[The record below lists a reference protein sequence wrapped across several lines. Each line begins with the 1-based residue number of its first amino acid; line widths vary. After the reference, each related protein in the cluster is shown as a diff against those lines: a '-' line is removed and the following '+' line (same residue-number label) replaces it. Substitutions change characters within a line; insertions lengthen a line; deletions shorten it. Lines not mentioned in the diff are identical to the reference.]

1 MTEPLPQRKKLPHG
15 IPNWVADDA
24 VFFLTV
30 NCRERGVNSLCHE
43 LSAESIR
50 DSAEFRMKRGD
61 WWVHLLVL
69 MPNHLHMLATFSRDR
84 AMRDVVR
91 QWKEYVAKQTGI
103 RWQRDFFDHRLRSDE
118 CRDEKAAYIR
128 ANPVRAGLIGAG
140 EIWPYVWQ
148 WRPDWEGGKWG
159 V

>member
-15 IPNWVADDA
+15 IPNWVPDGA

-43 LSAESIR
+43 LAAERIR
-50 DSAEFRMKRGD
+50 DSVEFRMDRGD

-69 MPNHLHMLATFSRDR
+69 MPDHLHMLTTFARDR
-84 AMRDVVR
+84 VMRDVVQ
-91 QWKEYVAKQTGI
+91 QWKEYVAKQTGV

-118 CRDEKAAYIR
+118 SQEEKAAYIR
-128 ANPVRAGLIGAG
+128 ANPVRAGLMGAG
-140 EIWPYVWQ
+140 GIWPYE
-148 WRPDWEGGKWG
+148 WRWRRDG